1 MTDEPEM
8 PIVEPTPAPEIFV
21 DGYQSTMIA
30 NGVVKFT
37 FFSMGHNVVTGQNE
51 RRIVMRMS
59 APLQAV
65 VGIHEALGR
74 LLEQVEQMRAAIPG
88 EQAEAQH
95 GRH

>member
-1 MTDEPEM
+1 MTSDDIPL
-8 PIVEPTPAPEIFV
+8 VEPVPAPEIFV

-37 FFSMGHNVVTGQNE
+37 YFSMGHNVITGQNE

-74 LLEQVEQMRAAIPG
+74 FLEQVEQMRASAAG
-88 EQAEAQH
+88 EQGEAARAPH
-95 GRH
+95 

>member
-1 MTDEPEM
+1 MSPDE
-8 PIVEPTPAPEIFV
+8 ILLVEPVPAPEIFV

-37 FFSMGHNVVTGQNE
+37 FFSMGHNVITGQHE

-65 VGIHEALGR
+65 VGIHEALGGF
-74 LLEQVEQMRAAIPG
+74 LEQVAQMGGGLPG
-88 EQAEAQH
+88 EQMEGEH